1 MNCMRLRISDRSC
14 DIELLEEAA
23 PKSCAGLKEMLP
35 LKTILGHAKF
45 ANEEVIFMVP
55 RLFEREN
62 IVNSVSPGDVGY
74 YPDRQTI
81 CIFYGEIVPFAQ
93 VGLIGRVRDGLD
105 VLREIAPAV
114 WAEPRFIDVT
124 YEAQP

>member
-1 MNCMRLRISDRSC
+1 MSRMHMHIGDRSC
-14 DIELLEEAA
+14 AIDLLEAWA
-23 PKSCAGLKEMLP
+23 PQSCAGLKQVLP

-45 ANEEVIFMVP
+45 AGEEVIFMVP

-81 CIFYGEIVPFAQ
+81 CIFYGAIVPFAH
-93 VGLIGRVRDGLD
+93 VGLIGRVSEGLEL
-105 VLREIAPAV
+105 LREIAPAV
-114 WAEPRFIDVT
+114 WTEPRFI
-124 YEAQP
+124 EIAFEEGS